1 MFNFTFIVIFVA
13 ALWLGGFL
21 YYIYLSRQQENISSE
36 IESLEKELGSDER
49 DI

>member
-21 YYIYLSRQQENISSE
+21 YYLYLSRQQEEIGSE
-36 IESLEKELGSDER
+36 IELLEKELGPEESGA
-49 DI
+49 